1 MSCYRKSEYQKP
13 IHIAEIDNLVVELY
27 RTREDMG
34 RAAGK
39 AVAGKMRELLS
50 QKELISMVFAAA
62 PSQNEFLNTLVREE
76 RIDWSRVIAF
86 HLDEYI
92 GLPKDASQ
100 RFSMWLDEHI
110 YNIAKPGTIYYIG
123 EGEGSP
129 EEKCL
134 RYSELL
140 KDCHLD
146 IACIGIGE
154 NGHIAFNDPP
164 VADFNDPYLVKIVE
178 LDETCRMQQ
187 VHDGCFPSLSDVPT
201 QAATMTIPA
210 IMSAAWMYC
219 IVPGSSKGQAVKDT
233 VEGEISTKCPAS
245 ILRTHDHARLF
256 LDPDSAAGLSFFAK
270 KSR

>member
-1 MSCYRKSEYQKP
+1 MNYCRKSRYQKP
-13 IHIAEIDNLVVELY
+13 MNTAKIGKLAVELY

-34 RAAGK
+34 RSAGK
-39 AVAGKMRELLS
+39 AVVEKMRELLS
-50 QKELISMVFAAA
+50 QKESISMVFAAA
-62 PSQNEFLNTLVREE
+62 PSQNEFLDTLVREK

-92 GLPKDASQ
+92 GLPEGASQ

-110 YNIAKPGTIYYIG
+110 YNIVKPGTIYYIG

-129 EEKCL
+129 QEKCR

-140 KDCHLD
+140 KDCPID

-164 VADFNDPYLVKIVE
+164 VADFNDPYLVKVVE

-187 VHDGCFPSLSDVPT
+187 VHDGCFLSLADVPT

-210 IMSAAWMYC
+210 IMSAAWLYC
-219 IVPGSSKGQAVKDT
+219 IVPGSSKGQAVKNT
-233 VEGEISTKCPAS
+233 VEGEINTKCPAS
-245 ILRTHDHARLF
+245 ILRTHDHVRLF
-256 LDPDSAAGLSFFAK
+256 LDPDSAAGLSAFVK
-270 KSR
+270 KE